1 MRIRGFLSI
10 DLGCGRAKT
19 AAVPSEDPR
28 NSLGAVEPWL
38 DPAVKFG
45 VLGPVEVRADGAE
58 PRLGGPKPRALL
70 AMLLLHANS
79 VVARG
84 TLIDGLWGERAP
96 PSAGHTLDDYLSR
109 LRKELGGDRITTRSP
124 GYMLRVEPGELDLA
138 EFERLVERGR
148 ESSADGRPRDAAA
161 AFQAALALWRGPALA
176 DVLDAP
182 FAHGEAMRL
191 DDQRLAAREDLFE
204 AALAC
209 GRSAEIVGELERL
222 VAEEPLRERPLRL
235 LMLAL
240 YRSGRQAAALDA
252 FRTAQV
258 RLADELGLD
267 PGSQL
272 RKLEHQI
279 LTQDPSLDVPRAA
292 GIGAPPVHARSG
304 RRLVAAGLA
313 VVLAACATI
322 AIVATL
328 GGKDP
333 PRVAAA
339 TTQIVSLSS
348 GSGALDQAIAV
359 PGAPAA
365 IAARAGS
372 LWFADPNAGSIVHV
386 DAASQAI
393 VGRVAVGGSPG
404 TLAIGGGFVWAAS
417 VPGDEIV
424 RIDPRTETRTQT
436 IPLGGARVTAL
447 AFGLGG
453 LWIADAT
460 GNSLIELDPTTGDIR
475 RTVRLHLRPS
485 ALAIGK
491 RTIWVADY
499 EANSIAEVDVRSGDP
514 LQTVHVG
521 SGPASLV
528 VAGGAIWVANSLDST
543 VSKVDP
549 SSGSVLA
556 TIPVGSGPTA
566 LAVAGASIWVANHYS
581 GTLSRID
588 RQRNMVTRTVPL
600 AGRPTAL
607 AATAGRLWAGTKPQS
622 QRRGGT
628 LTLLHTRA
636 LSIDPALQLDIPPLQ
651 TEGLTR
657 DGLVTFNKVAGPAG
671 TQLVPDLALSVP
683 APTDG
688 GTTYTFRLRAGIR
701 YSNGQ
706 PVRASDFR
714 RAIERVFRLRSEGSA
729 YFVGIVGGTT
739 CADATTRCDL
749 SRGIATDDVART
761 VTFHLRAPDPSFL
774 FAICSSLA
782 TPVPLGTPF
791 HTIGFRPIPGTGPYK
806 IASASPA
813 GIHYVRNPYF
823 REWSHAAQP
832 DGNPDR
838 IVWRFGLSAAQEV
851 REIEQGHADW
861 MADGVPGAL
870 LPEIETR
877 FAGQFHSYTN
887 TETDFLQINTT
898 RPPFTDRR
906 VRQALNLAID
916 RRLIARLYGGPGV
929 ASPTCQVIPPGL
941 LGYRTYCPYTRAPDA
956 RNIWVAPDFAR
967 AQRLVASS
975 GTQGA
980 RVTVWGW
987 TDDATMSPD
996 ISRHTAAVLRRL
1008 GYRATVRLI
1017 SHTSFD
1023 RLPPSV
1029 LKSVQIIPTA
1039 WLDASAYNF
1048 FAVWLSCGG
1057 AGDHG
1062 YFCVP
1067 RIDRQV
1073 QAAQALAATNP
1084 RAAAAVWAAIDREI
1098 VDRAAWVPLVN
1109 PRASEFVSA
1118 RIRNFQ
1124 HHPLWGMIASQVSLT

>member
-1 MRIRGFLSI
+1 
-10 DLGCGRAKT
+10 
-19 AAVPSEDPR
+19 
-28 NSLGAVEPWL
+28 
-38 DPAVKFG
+38 
-45 VLGPVEVRADGAE
+45 
-58 PRLGGPKPRALL
+58 
-70 AMLLLHANS
+70 MLLVHANS

-84 TLIDGLWGERAP
+84 TLIDGVWGERAP

-109 LRKELGGDRITTRSP
+109 LRKELGSDRITTRSP
-124 GYMLRVEPGELDLA
+124 GYVLRVEPGELDLA
-138 EFERLVERGR
+138 EFESLVQRGR
-148 ESSADGRPRDAAA
+148 GCSADGRPRDAADA
-161 AFQAALALWRGPALA
+161 LQAALALWRGPALA

-182 FAHGEAMRL
+182 FAHGEAVRL
-191 DDQRLAAREDLFE
+191 DDQRLAAREDLYE

-258 RLADELGLD
+258 RLAGELGLD
-267 PGSQL
+267 PGTQL

-279 LTQDPSLDVPRAA
+279 LTQDPALDGPAA
-292 GIGAPPVHARSG
+292 ADVGHPAPVHARSR
-304 RRLVAAGLA
+304 RRLVTAGLA
-313 VVLAACATI
+313 VVLAACAAI
-322 AIVATL
+322 ALVVTR

-333 PRVAAA
+333 SRAAAA

-348 GSGALDQAIAV
+348 RSGALAAAIAV

-365 IAARAGS
+365 IAAQAGS
-372 LWFADPNAGSIVHV
+372 LWLADPNAGSIVHV

-404 TLAIGGGFVWAAS
+404 VLAFGGGFVWAAS
-417 VPGDEIV
+417 VPGDEV
-424 RIDPRTETRTQT
+424 ARIDPQTETRTQT

-460 GNSLIELDPTTGDIR
+460 GNSLIELDPKTGDIR

-499 EANSIAEVDVRSGDP
+499 ETNSIAEVDVRSGDP

-528 VAGGAIWVANSLDST
+528 VADEAIWVANSLDST

-549 SSGSVLA
+549 ASGSVLA

-588 RQRNMVTRTVPL
+588 RQRNAVTRTVPL
-600 AGRPTAL
+600 SGRPTAL
-607 AATAGRLWAGTKPQS
+607 ATLAGRLWAGTKSQS

-628 LTLLHTRA
+628 LTLLHTRP

-657 DGLVTFNKVAGPAG
+657 DGLLTFNKVAGPAG
-671 TQLVPDLALSVP
+671 TQVVPDLALSVP

-729 YFVGIVGGTT
+729 YFEGIVGATT
-739 CADATTRCDL
+739 CADTTTRCDL
-749 SRGIATDDVART
+749 SRGIATDDVAHT

-774 FAICSSLA
+774 FALCSSLA

-791 HTIGFRPIPGTGPYK
+791 HAIGFRPIPGTGPYK
-806 IASASPA
+806 IASASRI

-838 IVWRFGLSAAQEV
+838 IVWRFGLSAAHEV

-877 FAGQFHSYTN
+877 FAGQFHSFTN

-906 VRQALNLAID
+906 VRQALNLAVD
-916 RRLIARLYGGPGV
+916 RRVIARLYGGPAV
-929 ASPTCQVIPPGL
+929 ASPTCQVLPPGL
-941 LGYRTYCPYTRAPDA
+941 LGYRAYCPYTRAPDS
-956 RNIWVAPDFAR
+956 RNIWTAPDFAR
-967 AQRLVASS
+967 ARRLVAAS
-975 GTQGA
+975 GTQRA

-1008 GYRATVRLI
+1008 GYRATARLI
-1017 SHTSFD
+1017 SHSAFD

-1029 LKSVQIIPTA
+1029 LESVQIIPTA

-1062 YFCVP
+1062 YFCIP
-1067 RIDRQV
+1067 RIDRKV

-1084 RAAAAVWAAIDREI
+1084 RAAAALWTAIDREI

-1118 RIRNFQ
+1118 RIRNYQ

>member
-1 MRIRGFLSI
+1 MISAWRRARICTR
-10 DLGCGRAKT
+10 
-19 AAVPSEDPR
+19 PR
-28 NSLGAVEPWL
+28 SP
-38 DPAVKFG
+38 
-45 VLGPVEVRADGAE
+45 ADGA
-58 PRLGGPKPRALL
+58 RRSWA
-70 AMLLLHANS
+70 S
-79 VVARG
+79 WS
-84 TLIDGLWGERAP
+84 D
-96 PSAGHTLDDYLSR
+96 SSR
-109 LRKELGGDRITTRSP
+109 TSRCEN
-124 GYMLRVEPGELDLA
+124 A
-138 EFERLVERGR
+138 
-148 ESSADGRPRDAAA
+148 
-161 AFQAALALWRGPALA
+161 
-176 DVLDAP
+176 
-182 FAHGEAMRL
+182 
-191 DDQRLAAREDLFE
+191 
-204 AALAC
+204 
-209 GRSAEIVGELERL
+209 RSACSCSLSIARDGK
-222 VAEEPLRERPLRL
+222 
-235 LMLAL
+235 
-240 YRSGRQAAALDA
+240 RQALDA

-267 PGSQL
+267 PGTQL
-272 RKLEHQI
+272 RQLEHQI
-279 LTQDPSLDVPRAA
+279 LTQDPALDAPRAA
-292 GIGAPPVHARSG
+292 DVAPPPVRARS
-304 RRLVAAGLA
+304 RHRLAAAGLA
-313 VVLAACATI
+313 VVLAACAAI
-322 AIVATL
+322 ALVVTR
-328 GGKDP
+328 GGKEP
-333 PRVAAA
+333 SRAAAA

-348 GSGALDQAIAV
+348 RSGALAAAIAV
-359 PGAPAA
+359 PSAPAA
-365 IAARAGS
+365 MAAQAGS
-372 LWFADPNAGSIVHV
+372 LWLADPNVGSIVHV
-386 DAASQAI
+386 DASSPAI

-404 TLAIGGGFVWAAS
+404 ALAIGGGFVWAAS
-417 VPGDEIV
+417 VPGDEV
-424 RIDPRTETRTQT
+424 ARIDPRTETRTQT

-460 GNSLIELDPTTGDIR
+460 GNSLIELDPTTGAIR

-499 EANSIAEVDVRSGDP
+499 ETNSIAEVDIRSGDP

-521 SGPASLV
+521 NGPASLV
-528 VAGGAIWVANSLDST
+528 VTDEAIWVANSLDST

-549 SSGSVLA
+549 ASGSVLA

-566 LAVAGASIWVANHYS
+566 LAVSGASIWVANHYS

-588 RQRNMVTRTVPL
+588 RQRGAVTRTVPL

-607 AATAGRLWAGTKPQS
+607 ATIAGRLWAGTKAQS
-622 QRRGGT
+622 LRRGGT
-628 LTLLHTRA
+628 LTLLHTRP

-657 DGLVTFNKVAGPAG
+657 DGLLTFNKVAGPAG

-714 RAIERVFRLRSEGSA
+714 RALERVFRLRSEGTA
-729 YFVGIVGGTT
+729 YFEGIVGATT
-739 CADATTRCDL
+739 CSDTTTRCDL

-774 FAICSSLA
+774 VALSSSLA
-782 TPVPLGTPF
+782 TPVPLGTSF

-806 IASASPA
+806 IASASQV
-813 GIHYVRNPYF
+813 GIRYVRNPYF

-838 IVWRFGLSAAQEV
+838 IVWRFGFSAAQEV

-870 LPEIETR
+870 VPEIESR
-877 FAGQFHSYTN
+877 FAGQFHSFTN

-898 RPPFTDRR
+898 RPPFTDLR
-906 VRQALNLAID
+906 VRQALNLAVD
-916 RRLIARLYGGPGV
+916 RRLIVRLYGGPGL
-929 ASPTCQVIPPGL
+929 ASPTCQVLPPGL
-941 LGYRTYCPYTRAPDA
+941 PGYRVYCPYTRSPGAHS
-956 RNIWVAPDFAR
+956 IWSAPDFAR

-996 ISRHTAAVLRRL
+996 ISRHIAAVLRRL
-1008 GYRATVRLI
+1008 GYRATARLI
-1017 SHTSFD
+1017 SHSAFD
-1023 RLPPSV
+1023 RLPQSV
-1029 LKSVQIIPTA
+1029 VESVQIIPTA
-1039 WLDASAYNF
+1039 WLDGSAYNF

-1057 AGDHG
+1057 GGDHG
-1062 YFCVP
+1062 YFCIP
-1067 RIDRQV
+1067 RIDRKV
-1073 QAAQALAATNP
+1073 QEAQALAVTNP
-1084 RAAAAVWAAIDREI
+1084 RAAAALWAAIDREI

-1118 RIRNFQ
+1118 RIRNYQ